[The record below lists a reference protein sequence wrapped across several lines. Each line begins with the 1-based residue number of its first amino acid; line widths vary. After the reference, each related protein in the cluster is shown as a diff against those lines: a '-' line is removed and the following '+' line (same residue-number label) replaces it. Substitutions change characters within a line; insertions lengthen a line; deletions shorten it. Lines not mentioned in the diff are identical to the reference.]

1 MYCAVY
7 TSTFLRPLPDSD
19 IIKIFTK
26 YQRLNR
32 VLHINGCM
40 VHHKKDML
48 HFVEGD
54 KDSINEFYLKQG
66 LSDYIRHAEPIFQEE
81 KKDLIFEYPYVIS
94 EALWQLP
101 ESSSIPILNHVYLSI
116 IREQLGKKN
125 LALNLFWKCLDEM
138 MSPTNCKL

>member
-7 TSTFLRPLPDSD
+7 TSTFLRPLPQSD

-32 VLHINGCM
+32 VLQINGCM
-40 VHHKKDML
+40 VHHKNDML

-54 KDSINEFYLKQG
+54 KESISEFYLKQG
-66 LSDYIRHAEPIFQEE
+66 LSDYIRHADPIFQEE
-81 KKDLIFEYPYVIS
+81 KKELIFEYPYVIS
-94 EALWQLP
+94 DALWQLP
-101 ESSSIPILNHVYLSI
+101 ESSTIPILNQVYLSI
-116 IREQLGKKN
+116 IREQLGNRN

-138 MSPTNCKL
+138 MYPSNCEL

>member
-7 TSTFLRPLPDSD
+7 TSTFLRPLPPGDV
-19 IIKIFTK
+19 IKIFTK

-32 VLHINGCM
+32 VLQINGCM

-54 KDSINEFYLKQG
+54 KESINEFYLKQG

-81 KKDLIFEYPYVIS
+81 KKELIFEYPYVIS
-94 EALWQLP
+94 DSLWQLP
-101 ESSSIPILNHVYLSI
+101 ESSTIPILNQVYLSI
-116 IREQLGKKN
+116 IREQLGNRN
-125 LALNLFWKCLDEM
+125 LALNFFWKCLDEM
-138 MSPTNCKL
+138 MHPSNCKL